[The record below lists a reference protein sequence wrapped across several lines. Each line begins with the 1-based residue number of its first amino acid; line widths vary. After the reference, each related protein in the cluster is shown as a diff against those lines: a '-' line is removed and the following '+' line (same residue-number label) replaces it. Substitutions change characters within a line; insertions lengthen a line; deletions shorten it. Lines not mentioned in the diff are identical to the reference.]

1 MIGDGG
7 GLFRVGVTDAVKL
20 RKKPTRAKKAAA
32 GKSETSLHW
41 HVAGYLD
48 KHLAAPAWFTT
59 FPAGGGGEMR
69 GKILKGLGLKSGVPD
84 ILIIFPTTLTLNAFG
99 ASFGAIPYSVV
110 VPLLYWIELKKEA
123 SSGEPSAVQI
133 TTQQRLIEMGCRVAN
148 CNSMD
153 GVKAA
158 LREWGLPYQENTPT
172 EIGLRNSLKLA
183 LANV

>member
-7 GLFRVGVTDAVKL
+7 GLFRVGVKDAAKL
-20 RKKPTRAKKAAA
+20 RRKPTRAKPTA

-48 KHLAAPAWFTT
+48 KHLSAPAWFTT

-84 ILIIFPTTLTLNAFG
+84 ILIVLPMMLPMLLPDGTVLN
-99 ASFGAIPYSVV
+99 VMV
-110 VPLLYWIELKKEA
+110 QLLYWIELKKEA
-123 SSGEPSAVQI
+123 SSGEPSTAQI
-133 TTQQRLIEMGCRVAN
+133 ATQQTLIEMGCRVAN
-148 CNSMD
+148 CNSMER
-153 GVKAA
+153 VKAA
-158 LREWGLPYQENTPT
+158 LSEWGLPYQETTPT
-172 EIGLRNSLKLA
+172 ENNLRNSMKLA